1 MLSVLTLGAPID
13 IFAPIENLLKPEAP
27 LAQLS
32 GDEFDR
38 RVDRAAEKCEQEPAD
53 DFCSCLI
60 RESFPPMLPFQSP
73 DQAHVKACQMVLSG
87 VTPPPAES
95 DAVAASAESDANRF
109 VSFVFDEEGDHF
121 DPAEDVKPLAKALR
135 PYATTQVNS
144 KSEIVPDSTIA
155 FVLRTGISFPGAN
168 LALNNP
174 IVTTGIGKKLGSESP
189 SALLQTAKAKHSGLQ
204 GLPSEVEDLLNGPAL
219 ERLAAFFQD
228 TWLSKLLTYE
238 KGEYFFSCE
247 QSAVL
252 RHNHPELWEL
262 LQPHKGAEYSVP
274 LLEGA
279 NGFANDVGDS
289 LRFQI
294 DEQSGKLVPCDNV
307 NLIPQQRLKLSY
319 CMIEVAEF
327 YHVALHIA
335 AETMQFASQDFAPDG
350 ITPDPVWR
358 LFNPGPDC
366 PKEHR
371 G

>member
-1 MLSVLTLGAPID
+1 M
-13 IFAPIENLLKPEAP
+13 
-27 LAQLS
+27 
-32 GDEFDR
+32 
-38 RVDRAAEKCEQEPAD
+38 
-53 DFCSCLI
+53 
-60 RESFPPMLPFQSP
+60 
-73 DQAHVKACQMVLSG
+73 
-87 VTPPPAES
+87 
-95 DAVAASAESDANRF
+95 
-109 VSFVFDEEGDHF
+109 
-121 DPAEDVKPLAKALR
+121 
-135 PYATTQVNS
+135 
-144 KSEIVPDSTIA
+144 
-155 FVLRTGISFPGAN
+155 
-168 LALNNP
+168 
-174 IVTTGIGKKLGSESP
+174 
-189 SALLQTAKAKHSGLQ
+189 
-204 GLPSEVEDLLNGPAL
+204 EDLLNGPAL
-219 ERLAAFFQD
+219 KRLAAFFQDD

-238 KGEYFFSCE
+238 NGEYIFSCE

-274 LLEGA
+274 LLEGV

-294 DEQSGKLVPCDNV
+294 DEQSGHLVPCDNV

-350 ITPDPVWR
+350 TTPNPVWR